1 MNSAKTLNRLRPYAP
16 FLLRLAFGYQL
27 LDVVGHT
34 ALHPAEGIPAYA
46 DWLRSLGFPF
56 SVFSAVV
63 SAYTEFIGA
72 LLMIIGLW
80 TRPAAFF
87 LVINF
92 LFAVLMGHLAIQD
105 TYKNTFPALNL
116 LAMSVFLLLN
126 GPGKPSFD
134 EGIRPHQPVDK
145 PV

>member
-1 MNSAKTLNRLRPYAP
+1 MKTAKKLDQFRPYAP

-34 ALHPAEGIPAYA
+34 ALHPTEGIPWYA
-46 DWLRSLGFPF
+46 DWLKSLGFPLP
-56 SVFSAVV
+56 VLSAIL
-63 SAYTEFIGA
+63 SAYTEFFGA
-72 LLMIIGLW
+72 LLMIVGFR
-80 TRPAAFF
+80 TRWAAFF
-87 LVINF
+87 LMINF

-134 EGIRPHQPVDK
+134 EGFQADK
-145 PV
+145 PANGPA